1 MQPNIAN
8 RSLVANLAIVANLVT
23 NLAIVINLVATL
35 AIVANLEATLA
46 IVASLCVKTL
56 KLIILYWLC

>member
-8 RSLVANLAIVANLVT
+8 RSLVANLAIVA
-23 NLAIVINLVATL
+23 NLVATL

-46 IVASLCVKTL
+46 IVASLYVKTL

>member
-1 MQPNIAN
+1 MANI
-8 RSLVANLAIVANLVT
+8 AIVANLVA

-35 AIVANLEATLA
+35 AIVANLEATFA

-56 KLIILYWLC
+56 KLIGFVNIMNRKQKL